1 METRYNHKEIEEKWL
16 KNWNEQ
22 KNFKPE
28 SDASK
33 GSFTHFSIV
42 IPPPN
47 VTGALHLG
55 HALNNTIQ
63 DILIRYNRKLGKN
76 TLWIPGTDHAGIA
89 TQAVVEKRLLKDEK
103 KTRHDL
109 GREELVKRI
118 WDWKNE
124 YEARI
129 TSQLKLLGSSC
140 DWDRQRFTLDPICA
154 KAVRY
159 AFFNL
164 FKKGLIYRG
173 KRLVN
178 WDTHLHTAV
187 ADDEIYHETVQGH
200 FWTFKYPLA
209 DGSSYIPVATTRPE
223 TILGDTA
230 VAVHPE
236 DERYKKFIGKTLK
249 VPFVNREIPVIAD
262 AILVDMEFGTGSV
275 KVTPAHDPNDYA
287 TGLRHKLPMLNILNE
302 DGSLNENAGEFKG
315 LKGEKAR
322 AAVVEGLEKQGLLLK
337 VEDHEMQVGKS
348 DRSKTIIEP
357 YLSDQWFVKMDKLA
371 ERAMQAV
378 ENGEVKFTPARYAKN
393 YLNWLGEKRDW
404 CISRQLWWGH
414 QIPIW
419 YVDAE
424 PTMFA
429 NRSDICYCPSENGG
443 WLVCSLEENLD
454 SLTRDPDVLDTWFS
468 SALWPHSTMGW
479 PGETEDLKNFY
490 PTSVL
495 VTARD
500 IISLWV
506 ARMVIFSQENMGK
519 IPFDNVYINPT
530 ILDGQGRRM
539 SKSLGNG
546 VDPLDIIEK
555 YGADSLRFVM
565 CSICTENQEARLPV
579 KKEKLEDGREINIS
593 EKFEI
598 GRNFGNKLW
607 NAARFLQPHIS
618 GKASNPDNRGSDYL
632 EDKWIL
638 SRLNTVVK
646 EVHSA
651 IANYRFSEYA
661 AIIYHFVW
669 DDLCSRY
676 LEIKKGEISK
686 ESSSLLSHSLYT
698 VLDLLHPIMPFITE
712 ELNAILFP
720 NSKRVILREFPETNE
735 SLINAEIE
743 KQFEDVFAI
752 VEAVRSVRG
761 RYSIAPSQKIAA
773 AAKTAVDLKSCKSM
787 IEDLSGLSSFEF
799 GGNLNK
805 PAFSASV
812 VISGGEIF
820 VPLEGILNKET
831 EIARLKKEIEKA
843 ESFAASIEKKLS
855 NENFVK
861 NAPAAVIDG
870 ERQKLATQKDIVDKC
885 KAALRE
891 LLE

>member
-1 METRYNHKEIEEKWL
+1 
-16 KNWNEQ
+16 
-22 KNFKPE
+22 
-28 SDASK
+28 
-33 GSFTHFSIV
+33 
-42 IPPPN
+42 
-47 VTGALHLG
+47 
-55 HALNNTIQ
+55 
-63 DILIRYNRKLGKN
+63 
-76 TLWIPGTDHAGIA
+76 
-89 TQAVVEKRLLKDEK
+89 
-103 KTRHDL
+103 
-109 GREELVKRI
+109 
-118 WDWKNE
+118 
-124 YEARI
+124 
-129 TSQLKLLGSSC
+129 
-140 DWDRQRFTLDPICA
+140 
-154 KAVRY
+154 
-159 AFFNL
+159 
-164 FKKGLIYRG
+164 
-173 KRLVN
+173 
-178 WDTHLHTAV
+178 
-187 ADDEIYHETVQGH
+187 
-200 FWTFKYPLA
+200 
-209 DGSSYIPVATTRPE
+209 PE

-236 DERYKKFIGKTLK
+236 DERYKKFIGKTLL

-287 TGLRHKLPMLNILNE
+287 TGIRHNLPMLNILNE

-322 AAVVEGLEKQGLLLK
+322 AAVVEGLEKSGLLLK

-357 YLSDQWFVKMDKLA
+357 YLSDQWFVKMDRLA

-419 YVDAE
+419 HVKQSE
-424 PTMFA
+424 PRLTGLKDLHDFLKSQFA
-429 NRSDICYCPSENGG
+429 NRDDVHFYQAENGD
-443 WLVCSLEENLD
+443 WLVCSLEKDLQEDEIEGMKLV
-454 SLTRDPDVLDTWFS
+454 RDPDVLDTWFS

-479 PGETEDLKNFY
+479 PGQTDLLDTFY

-506 ARMVIFSQENMGK
+506 ARMVIFSQENMGR

-530 ILDGQGRRM
+530 ILDGLGRRM

-555 YGADSLRFVM
+555 YGADALRFVM
-565 CSICTENQEARLPV
+565 CSMCTENQEARLPV

-607 NAARFLQPHIS
+607 NAARFLEPHIT
-618 GKASNPDNRGSDYL
+618 GGTIIKPTTLD
-632 EDKWIL
+632 DKWIL
-638 SRLNTVVK
+638 SRLNTVIK
-646 EVHSA
+646 QTQTALE
-651 IANYRFSEYA
+651 NYRFSEYA
-661 AIIYHFVW
+661 AVIYHFVW

-676 LEIKKGEISK
+676 LEIKKGDISG
-686 ESSSLLSHSLYT
+686 ESGSLLSHSLYT

-712 ELNAILFP
+712 ELNSILFP
-720 NSKRVILREFPETNE
+720 NSQRVILRQWPKA
-735 SLINAEIE
+735 SDDLINAEIE
-743 KQFEDVFAI
+743 RQFEDVFAI

-761 RYSIAPSQKIAA
+761 RYSIAPAQKIAA
-773 AAKTAVDLKSCKSM
+773 VARTPANLENCKNMLK
-787 IEDLSGLSSFEF
+787 DLSGLSSFEF
-799 GGNLNK
+799 GGNLKK

-812 VISGGEIF
+812 VIPGGELFI
-820 VPLEGILNKET
+820 PLEGILDKEK

-843 ESFAASIEKKLS
+843 ESFAASVEKKLS

-861 NAPAAVIDG
+861 NAPEAVIDG
-870 ERQKLATQKDIVDKC
+870 ERQKLATQKDIVEKS
-885 KAALRE
+885 KAALEE
-891 LLE
+891 LCLT